1 MNETVLW
8 AITWTYGKKAWILR
22 GPVTNFLF
30 LFHVENN
37 FKGGDVLHVT
47 ATILSASGM
56 RGTYSLSNLVS
67 QQPCKGV
74 YPTYCR
80 YDKTEDQ
87 R

>member
-1 MNETVLW
+1 MGHHLDLW
-8 AITWTYGKKAWILR
+8 EESMDFEGAS
-22 GPVTNFLF
+22 NFLF

-47 ATILSASGM
+47 ATTLSASGM
-56 RGTYSLSNLVS
+56 RGTYSLSNLIS

-74 YPTYCR
+74 YPTNCR
-80 YDKTEDQ
+80 YDKTEAQ